1 MGKSLD
7 AYKKLLD
14 FVSSHSEIVIKKNE
28 VSLPSD
34 SRDQFWMLCDNLEI
48 SFLKEYFPTLYLTAL
63 DMSESFIEAEK
74 VVAANTGLMPHGRL
88 NSVQKFLHDP
98 ASCLTAGNNADEI
111 FELLRGDVSWDEF
124 EKNRHAQTQT
134 TVRDLCKKAY
144 PYWFAM
150 AVLAGLG
157 ATKLMQIPIP
167 PYRNTDILSFAPRRI
182 PPAVELNA
190 LEFPKAP
197 DSFICTPDL
206 VAIAGDR
213 WITFKFEY
221 KSVHHSRRMAFNKP
235 DRASVSTWKIA
246 ESRNP
251 VIMISVGN
259 SYDDINVVSDRDT
272 FFFPDFVIET
282 FWDDGWLNEWSY
294 GDIYFD
300 NNSFRPARCS
310 FVISKGNADAKEFD
324 GYNASKDDKAELL
337 KESVPFEE
345 VKEGLVDSEGI
356 SDEELLPPYE
366 HCIRLVNA
374 GFDRKALQPVVDE
387 LLNCEIR

>member
-7 AYKKLLD
+7 AYKELLE
-14 FVSSHSEIVIKKNE
+14 FVDSHSEISIKKNE
-28 VSLPSD
+28 ISLPSD
-34 SRDQFWMLCDNLEI
+34 SRDQFWELCDNLEI

-74 VVAANTGLMPHGRL
+74 IVSQNTGLMPHGRL
-88 NSVQKFLHDP
+88 TSVQKFLHDP
-98 ASCLTAGNNADEI
+98 TSCLTAGNNADEI
-111 FELLRGDVSWDEF
+111 FELLRGDVSWEQF
-124 EKNRHAQTQT
+124 EKNRHAQTQST
-134 TVRDLCKKAY
+134 IRDLCKKAY

-150 AVLAGLG
+150 AVLAELG

-182 PPAVELNA
+182 PPAVELSA

-206 VAIAGDR
+206 VAVVGER
-213 WITFKFEY
+213 YITFKFEY

-235 DRASVSTWKIA
+235 DRASTSTWKIA

-251 VIMISVGN
+251 VIMMSVGK

-294 GDIYFD
+294 KDIYFD
-300 NNSFRPARCS
+300 NDSFRPARCS
-310 FVISKGNADAKEFD
+310 FVISKGHADAEEFD
-324 GYNASKDDKAELL
+324 GYNAPKEDTAEEKKDTDPTEAVTE
-337 KESVPFEE
+337 
-345 VKEGLVDSEGI
+345 DSEALTEI
-356 SDEELLPPYE
+356 TDEEQMLPYE

-374 GFDRKALQPVVDE
+374 GFDRKALQPVIEE
-387 LLNCEIR
+387 LLTCEIR